1 MEMGL
6 RGRTALITGSS
17 QGIGKAIAFS
27 LAKEGVKVAIC
38 ARNPETLAAVQD
50 EIRRLGGEAVAIS
63 ADVTDPANVHKV
75 VTKTIAEYGNK
86 IDILINN
93 VGGAEKF
100 GNFLELSDKDWRDS
114 FELNVMPTI
123 QFVRETL
130 PWLRLSKSPRIINLS
145 SISGIEPGFYNPHYT
160 IMKAAII
167 NLSKYLANQ
176 FAKEG
181 ILVNVVCPGPTFSNS
196 WDRNI
201 RRIADVRGIS
211 SDEAKKWVDNEE
223 AAKIP
228 LGRIGTSDDV
238 ASLVTFLASD
248 QANWITG
255 SCYSVDGGKL
265 RSMH

>member
-1 MEMGL
+1 MELGL
-6 RGRTALITGSS
+6 RGRTAIITGSS

-27 LAKEGVKVAIC
+27 LAKEGVRVAIC
-38 ARNPETLAAVQD
+38 ARNSETLTAVQD
-50 EIRRLGGEAVAIS
+50 EIRQLGGEAVAIT
-63 ADVTDPANVHKV
+63 ADVTDPADVHKV
-75 VTKTIAEYGNK
+75 VSRTIAEYGNK

-100 GNFLELSDKDWRDS
+100 GDFLELSDTDWRDS
-114 FELNVMPTI
+114 FELNIMPI
-123 QFVRETL
+123 IHFVRETL
-130 PWLRLSKSPRIINLS
+130 PRLRLSPSPRIINLS
-145 SISGIEPGFYNPHYT
+145 SISGMEPGFYNPHYT

-167 NLSKYLANQ
+167 NLSKYLANH

-181 ILVNVVCPGPTFSNS
+181 ILVNVVCPGPTFSSS
-196 WDRNI
+196 WDRNVQ
-201 RRIADVRGIS
+201 RIADVRGIS
-211 SDEAKKWVDNEE
+211 FDEAKIWVDNEE

-228 LGRIGTSDDV
+228 LGRIGTGDDV

-265 RSMH
+265 RSMR

>member
-6 RGRTALITGSS
+6 RGRTAIITGSS
-17 QGIGKAIAFS
+17 HGIGKAIAIS

-38 ARNPETLAAVQD
+38 ARNPETLTAVQD
-50 EIRRLGGEAVAIS
+50 EIQRSGGEVVAIS
-63 ADVTDPANVHKV
+63 VDVTDPADVRKV
-75 VTKTIAEYGNK
+75 VTRTISEYDNK

-100 GNFLELSDKDWRDS
+100 GSFLELSDKDWHDS
-114 FELNVMPTI
+114 FELNVMPII

-130 PWLRLSKSPRIINLS
+130 PWLRLSPAPRIINLS

-167 NLSKYLANQ
+167 NLTKYLANQ
-176 FAKEG
+176 FAKDG
-181 ILVNVVCPGPTFSNS
+181 ILVNVVCPGPIFSNS
-196 WDRNI
+196 WDRNVQ
-201 RRIADVRGIS
+201 RIADLQDIS
-211 SDEAKKWVDNEE
+211 FDEAKKLVDNEE

-228 LGRIGTSDDV
+228 LGWIGTGDDV